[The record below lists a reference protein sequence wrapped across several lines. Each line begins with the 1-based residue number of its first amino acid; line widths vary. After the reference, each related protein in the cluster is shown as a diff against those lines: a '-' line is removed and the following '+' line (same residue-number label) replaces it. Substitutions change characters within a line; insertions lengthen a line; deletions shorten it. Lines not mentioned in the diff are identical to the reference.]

1 MLPAPAACITNW
13 AGSLRVASSKPQ
25 RWGCSRSAK
34 VGWNRT
40 MRRLKTRTYAKSLA
54 LKIVSEEYVII
65 KDTRTGAVGT
75 TAAI

>member
-1 MLPAPAACITNW
+1 
-13 AGSLRVASSKPQ
+13 
-25 RWGCSRSAK
+25 
-34 VGWNRT
+34 